1 MTEDAPYVTYHN
13 DLSKII
19 ASSYLNMFIYSYD
32 LPNQE
37 DNNIISF
44 VSPDL
49 LNTVNEFTRIINEW
63 EDEIETLVLKRW
75 LLHY

>member
-1 MTEDAPYVTYHN
+1 
-13 DLSKII
+13 
-19 ASSYLNMFIYSYD
+19 MFIYSYD